1 MKPLNKYL
9 RLLPKESKDLEE
21 VELGLEVF
29 GQHSSKKTSTEPD
42 YSTYR
47 LADSADN
54 CEQVFHVNV
63 LVDNRMVEKI
73 EVDGETFHFVKEQ
86 YVIATFR

>member
-9 RLLPKESKDLEE
+9 RVFPQKSKEAEE
-21 VELGLEVF
+21 VESELEVF
-29 GQHSSKKTSTEPD
+29 GQHVSKKTSTEPD
-42 YSTYR
+42 YSIYR

-54 CEQVFHVNV
+54 CEQTFHINV

-73 EVDGETFHFVKEQ
+73 EVDGTTHYFVKEQ